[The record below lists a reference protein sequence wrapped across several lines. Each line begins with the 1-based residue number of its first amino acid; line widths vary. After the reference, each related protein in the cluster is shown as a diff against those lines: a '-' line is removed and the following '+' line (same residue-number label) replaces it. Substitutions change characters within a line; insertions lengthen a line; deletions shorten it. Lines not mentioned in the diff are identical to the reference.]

1 MLVLSRKYGEQLIL
15 NIGGETVTVEIC
27 KISGNR
33 VKLGVLASPR
43 VDVRRAELVAAGPI
57 ARSAAVSEPLN

>member
-1 MLVLSRKYGEQLIL
+1 MLVLSRKDGEQLIL

-43 VDVRRAELVAAGPI
+43 VDIRRAELIVAERI
-57 ARSAAVSEPLN
+57 AQQTIVSELVP

>member
-1 MLVLSRKYGEQLIL
+1 MLVLSRKDGEQIIL

-43 VDVRRAELVAAGPI
+43 VDVRRAELIAAGPVTRPATI
-57 ARSAAVSEPLN
+57 ARLLS

>member
-1 MLVLSRKYGEQLIL
+1 MLVLSRRDGEQLIL
-15 NIGGETVTVEIC
+15 NIGGETITVEMC

-43 VDVRRAELVAAGPI
+43 VDVRRAELIAAGGI
-57 ARSAAVSEPLN
+57 GQQEIVSEIVA

>member
-1 MLVLSRKYGEQLIL
+1 MLVLSRKDGEQLIL

-33 VKLGVLASPR
+33 VKLGVLAPPR
-43 VDVRRAELVAAGPI
+43 VDVRRAELIATGPVARP
-57 ARSAAVSEPLN
+57 AAVSS

>member
-1 MLVLSRKYGEQLIL
+1 MLVLSRKNGEQLIL
-15 NIGGETVTVEIC
+15 NIGGETITVEIC

-43 VDVRRAELVAAGPI
+43 VDVRRAELIAASP
-57 ARSAAVSEPLN
+57 ATWSAAVSESLL

>member
-1 MLVLSRKYGEQLIL
+1 MLVLSRKNGEQLIL
-15 NIGGETVTVEIC
+15 NIGGETITVEIC

-43 VDVRRAELVAAGPI
+43 VDVRRAELI
-57 ARSAAVSEPLN
+57 ATGGIAQQEIVSEIVA

>member
-1 MLVLSRKYGEQLIL
+1 MLVLSRKDGEQIIL

-33 VKLGVLASPR
+33 VKLGILASPR
-43 VDVRRAELVAAGPI
+43 VDVRRTELIAAGPVTRPATI
-57 ARSAAVSEPLN
+57 ARLLS